1 MPVRL
6 TRLGFVLTLGLILVL
21 SACNLPGAGTGGP
34 TSVLPEA
41 LAQTAVAAT
50 MSAFQTA
57 EALAPTA
64 TVAPQEPTATP
75 TVAFTFTP
83 FPTPQDPLVVKDALC
98 WLGPGSVYEV
108 SSSVKTGIRVELL
121 GRGSVG
127 AWWIID
133 NPRYHEPCW
142 LQADVLQ
149 FDAGYDLTDL
159 KVFTPPPTP
168 TPVPTDTP
176 TPTNTPHP

>member
-1 MPVRL
+1 M
-6 TRLGFVLTLGLILVL
+6 TRMKFVLTLGLVLIL
-21 SACNLPGAGTGGP
+21 SACNLPLAGMGEP
-34 TSVLPEA
+34 PVAPEV

-50 MSAFQTA
+50 MSAIQAETA
-57 EALAPTA
+57 AAPTA
-64 TVAPQEPTATP
+64 VPPQEPTATP

-108 SSSVKTGIRVELL
+108 SSSVKTGIRVKLL

-168 TPVPTDTP
+168 TPIPTDTP
-176 TPTNTPHP
+176 TPTNTPQP

>member
-1 MPVRL
+1 MLRL
-6 TRLGFVLTLGLILVL
+6 TRLGFALTLGLILVL
-21 SACNLPGAGTGGP
+21 TACNMPGAGTAGSTP
-34 TSVLPEA
+34 VSPE
-41 LAQTAVAAT
+41 LIAQTAVVET
-50 MSAFQTA
+50 ISAIQSQTA
-57 EALAPTA
+57 LVPTA
-64 TVAPQEPTATP
+64 TVAPQEPSATP

-98 WLGPGSVYEV
+98 WLGPGPVYEV
-108 SSSVKTGIRVELL
+108 SSSVKTGIRVQLL

-149 FDAGYDLTDL
+149 FDAGYDLTNL
-159 KVFTPPPTP
+159 KVFNPPPTP
-168 TPVPTDTP
+168 TPIPTDTP

>member
-1 MPVRL
+1 MTRS
-6 TRLGFVLTLGLILVL
+6 TRLGFALTLSLVLIL
-21 SACNLPGAGTGGP
+21 SACNLPSAGTGAESP
-34 TSVLPEA
+34 VAPEA

-50 MSAFQTA
+50 MSAIQAETA
-57 EALAPTA
+57 AAPTA
-64 TVAPQEPTATP
+64 TVPPQEPTATP

-83 FPTPQDPLVVKDALC
+83 FPTPQNPLVVKDALC
-98 WLGPGSVYEV
+98 WMGPGPVYEV
-108 SSSVKTGIRVELL
+108 VSSVKTGIRVELL

-127 AWWIID
+127 AWWIIK
-133 NPRYHEPCW
+133 NPRYNDPCW

-149 FDAGYDLTDL
+149 FDAGYDLTNL